1 MDYHTIFTLYWY
13 GIISR
18 PIFFQWI
25 DRYGEQQEEDRLD
38 CYYRS
43 YYGQLVLKDLN
54 KNYI

>member
-25 DRYGEQQEEDRLD
+25 DRYREQQEEDRLD